1 MVRFGIVGDAM
12 ATCVAYV
19 IGNIIIINWYY
30 YAHIGLDVPQF
41 WKNILRMSP
50 VMILMGT
57 IWYFILDWI
66 QTWNWLTFFALAIVY
81 TVLYFILAYFFM
93 MNPYERSIVK
103 APVQK
108 AVTKAQKI
116 IGYKR

>member
-1 MVRFGIVGDAM
+1 
-12 ATCVAYV
+12 
-19 IGNIIIINWYY
+19 
-30 YAHIGLDVPQF
+30 
-41 WKNILRMSP
+41 MSP

>member
-1 MVRFGIVGDAM
+1 
-12 ATCVAYV
+12 
-19 IGNIIIINWYY
+19 
-30 YAHIGLDVPQF
+30 
-41 WKNILRMSP
+41 
-50 VMILMGT
+50 
-57 IWYFILDWI
+57 
-66 QTWNWLTFFALAIVY
+66 
-81 TVLYFILAYFFM
+81 M